1 MIFSHSTEYAIRA
14 IIFLAQQP
22 AGTLVGA
29 REISRAETI
38 PVPFLWKILQKLAR
52 QKIVR
57 SFKGLHGGYEL
68 ARPADQITIQAMLDA
83 TDGEHDA
90 GRCVL
95 GLSQCDEAAPCPLH
109 DQWKEIRGQITN
121 LLAQTTV
128 ADLARAATRDSGR
141 PQ

>member
-14 IIFLAQQP
+14 ITFLAQQP

-29 REISRAETI
+29 REISRAEKI
-38 PVPFLWKILQKLAR
+38 PMPFLWKILQKLAR
-52 QKIVR
+52 QRIVR

-95 GLSQCDEAAPCPLH
+95 GLSQCDEAASCPLH
-109 DQWKEIRGQITN
+109 NQWKEIRGQITN

-128 ADLARAATRDSGR
+128 ADLARVDTRSPRR

>member
-14 IIFLAQQP
+14 VTFLAQQP
-22 AGTLVGA
+22 VGTLLGA
-29 REISRAETI
+29 REISRAEKI
-38 PVPFLWKILQKLAR
+38 PMPFLWKILQRLAR
-52 QKIVR
+52 QRIVR

-95 GLSQCDEAAPCPLH
+95 GLSQCDESAPCPLH

-128 ADLARAATRDSGR
+128 ADLARVDILAPRK

>member
-14 IIFLAQQP
+14 VTFLAKQP

-29 REISRAETI
+29 REIARAEKI
-38 PVPFLWKILQKLAR
+38 PTPFLWKILQKLAR
-52 QKIVR
+52 QRIVR

-109 DQWKEIRGQITN
+109 NQWKEIRGRITN
-121 LLAQTTV
+121 LLEQTTV
-128 ADLARAATRDSGR
+128 ANLAHSAARSTRR
-141 PQ
+141 LL

>member
-14 IIFLAQQP
+14 ITFLAQQP

-29 REISRAETI
+29 REISRAENI
-38 PVPFLWKILQKLAR
+38 PVSFLWKILQKLAR
-52 QKIVR
+52 QRIVR

-83 TDGEHDA
+83 TDGEHEA

-95 GLSQCDEAAPCPLH
+95 GLSQCDESAPCPLH
-109 DQWKEIRGQITN
+109 EQWKEIRGQITN
-121 LLAQTTV
+121 LLEQTTV
-128 ADLARAATRDSGR
+128 ADLACVAARSTGR

>member
-1 MIFSHSTEYAIRA
+1 MIFFHSTEYAIRA
-14 IIFLAQQP
+14 MTFLAQQP
-22 AGTLVGA
+22 TGTLVGA
-29 REISRAETI
+29 REISQAEKI
-38 PVPFLWKILQKLAR
+38 PMPFLWKILQKLAR

-68 ARPADQITIQAMLDA
+68 ARPADQITIQAMLQA

-95 GLSQCDEAAPCPLH
+95 GLSHCDETAPCSLH
-109 DQWKEIRGQITN
+109 AQWKDIRGQIIN
-121 LLAQTTV
+121 LLEKTTV
-128 ADLARAATRDSGR
+128 ADLARGATRPTRR

>member
-14 IIFLAQQP
+14 VTFLAHQP

-29 REISRAETI
+29 REISRAEKI
-38 PVPFLWKILQKLAR
+38 PMPFLWKILQKLAR
-52 QKIVR
+52 QRIVR

-95 GLSQCDEAAPCPLH
+95 GLAQCDESAPCPLH
-109 DQWKEIRGQITN
+109 NQWKEIRGQITE
-121 LLAQTTV
+121 LLVQTTV
-128 ADLARAATRDSGR
+128 ADLAGAAIRS
-141 PQ
+141 PQKPQ